1 MPSVDLQTGKKGN
14 NKSVPVKSNSSTNN
28 DWGDWQWFNWLRDG
42 LQSIVEHEAYGGLM
56 ASQTGGAG
64 GLTPTTYASMATG
77 DSSVINEAA
86 TGGIADIPISISE
99 GEVEREVEYENPL
112 PDSPV
117 TTDAKTYGDLFGK
130 SAEEMISSLIERDP
144 ENATGWLEQLIGIKA
159 ERENTQTAM
168 NYDRFMSDTRIQRT
182 ARDLEA
188 AGINP
193 ILAYQFLSGSSSS
206 VGAAGVPS
214 SNVSTNAVSRS
225 NNWVTANSKTAVL
238 LTGLLASILGFLVKA
253 AL

>member
-1 MPSVDLQTGKKGN
+1 MAYINEPSQSPSTH
-14 NKSVPVKSNSSTNN
+14 SNSE
-28 DWGDWQWFNWLRDG
+28 WGDWGWFNWLRDG
-42 LQSIVEHEAYGGLM
+42 LKNISDHQAYGGLM

-64 GLTPTTYASMATG
+64 GLTPTTYASMASG
-77 DSSVINEAA
+77 DSALINDAS
-86 TGGIADIPISISE
+86 TGGIADIPISIGE
-99 GEVEREVEYENPL
+99 GEVTYDNPL
-112 PDSPV
+112 PDSPL

-130 SAEEMISSLIERDP
+130 SAEDMISSMIERDP
-144 ENATGWLEQLIGIKA
+144 ENATSWLEQLIGIKA

-168 NYDRFMSDTRIQRT
+168 DYEKMMSDTRIQRT

-225 NNWVTANSKTAVL
+225 NNSVTANSKTAVL

-253 AL
+253 AI